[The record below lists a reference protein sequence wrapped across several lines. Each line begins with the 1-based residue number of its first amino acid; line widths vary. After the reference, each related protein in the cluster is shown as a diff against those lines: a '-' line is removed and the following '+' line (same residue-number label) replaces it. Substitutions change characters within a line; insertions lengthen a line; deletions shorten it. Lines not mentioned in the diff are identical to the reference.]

1 MVSSK
6 NRNYHRDYGCNLVEI
21 TFKAIGIGA
30 RHTPP
35 KHTRF
40 SRVLDQ
46 GSPRATHLFTTSP
59 PRPPAKSGGAGLE
72 HPAMTITSPTGFRGR
87 AAHQARERARWLR
100 PLHRPRSP
108 DSALTTA
115 ARMRA
120 TLPPK

>member
-6 NRNYHRDYGCNLVEI
+6 NRNYHRNYGCNLVEI

-59 PRPPAKSGGAGLE
+59 PRP
-72 HPAMTITSPTGFRGR
+72 RQNR
-87 AAHQARERARWLR
+87 AALGLNI
-100 PLHRPRSP
+100 PL
-108 DSALTTA
+108 
-115 ARMRA
+115 
-120 TLPPK
+120 